1 MKTHTRNLLVVSA
14 IYVASLIIAM
24 IIALVMDVGLFYD
37 GFDPDTV
44 MFVLS
49 VFFITFASW
58 AVYFVFYLIQRR
70 IADHDINA
78 KFIGMAP
85 RIIGGLLAS
94 LVAAVVLFACFFLV
108 SEDGSE
114 ESLLAMNVTLAGAI
128 IGIFTVVNFV
138 NFIVFKPR
146 Q

>member
-1 MKTHTRNLLVVSA
+1 M
-14 IYVASLIIAM
+14 
-24 IIALVMDVGLFYD
+24 
-37 GFDPDTV
+37 
-44 MFVLS
+44 
-49 VFFITFASW
+49 
-58 AVYFVFYLIQRR
+58 QRR

-94 LVAAVVLFACFFLV
+94 FVAAVVLFACFYLV
-108 SEDGSE
+108 SEEGSE